1 MCAGLRQPC
10 TRCSSS
16 EKCLK
21 ERSGRALADK
31 HCGSAVL
38 QSSSTFMVS
47 SFSSFRVPWS
57 CGKDGKTEMV
67 AYDKCH
73 NSDMCS
79 VKRIY
84 IRKADCCQNWSFCNR
99 EDKEPCCLSGDILTT
114 ISRYSSMM
122 YDNPTLQVSGFP
134 TGAPRRQARLC
145 AARMFKRAT
154 PDCVFSQGHSP
165 LFP

>member
-1 MCAGLRQPC
+1 MLLWRCLVEWGTAWSERLEASIMSSQSHRKIVYVLEKRVNFTSWTCKRMCAGLRQPC

-79 VKRIY
+79 VKRI
-84 IRKADCCQNWSFCNR
+84 
-99 EDKEPCCLSGDILTT
+99 
-114 ISRYSSMM
+114 
-122 YDNPTLQVSGFP
+122 
-134 TGAPRRQARLC
+134 
-145 AARMFKRAT
+145 
-154 PDCVFSQGHSP
+154 
-165 LFP
+165 